1 VTVTLGHQARLTRLF
16 EEAGLDTTYGVGGNG
31 WEVDHEVAS
40 VVAAIMASAHR
51 RVHGTGAVAHLGGGR
66 FVVGDPYSS
75 DAVQLV
81 IESTRDLDDLAPHLF
96 GLLASPRAHRIEI
109 DARFDPEGRTTEVN
123 HERFPSPT
131 WSPPD
136 EEVLDRVR
144 AAERPMLIAGPGVV
158 AAGAVPDLRALAASA
173 DLGVINTWG
182 AKGVFDWRSRHHWA
196 TVGLQARD
204 LELGGVPESDL
215 VILTGIDADELDV
228 GFLDGRP
235 TVDVAPVTLGPL
247 AEQWSRPPG
256 DGAMPVLRERLA
268 AVAQQGWARSE
279 APWAPSQI
287 TRDYAEAIGGNG
299 FVAADPGV
307 AGYWVARTFA
317 TTRLGGAKVPAR
329 RAEAGSAIA
338 SVIVARLRRPR
349 ARALAVT
356 DELSDLDHSLLDAA
370 HRLGVPVQVEVWAA
384 DGRTWEKGGHAE
396 HLREVVSIGTTRET
410 IAADPKQ
417 LDEMI
422 EAAGRVTAWDGL
434 VHEIADGTSDKA
446 GGSGS

>member
-1 VTVTLGHQARLTRLF
+1 MTRTLLQQIRLTRLF
-16 EEAGLDTTYGVGGNG
+16 EEAGLDTSYGVAGDG
-31 WEVDHEVAS
+31 WDVDHEVPS
-40 VVAAIMASAHR
+40 TVGTVLASAHR

-66 FVVGDPYSS
+66 FVVGDPYGT
-75 DAVQLV
+75 DAVPLV
-81 IESTRDLDDLAPHLF
+81 IESMRDLDDLAPHLF
-96 GLLASPRAHRIEI
+96 GLLASPRLPRIEI
-109 DARFDPEGRTTEVN
+109 DARFEPARPASEVD
-123 HERFPSPT
+123 HERFPTPST
-131 WSPPD
+131 WIPPD
-136 EEVLDRVR
+136 AELLDRVR

-158 AAGAVPDLRALAASA
+158 AAGAVSDLHALAVSA

-228 GFLDGRP
+228 SFLDGRP
-235 TVDVAPVTLGPL
+235 TIEVPAAALGPL
-247 AEQWSRPPG
+247 AEQWSRPRG

-268 AVAQQGWARSE
+268 AVTQQGWARPD

-287 TRDYAEAIGGNG
+287 TRDYAVAIGGNG
-299 FVAADPGV
+299 FVAADPGL

-329 RAEAGSAIA
+329 RAERGSAIA
-338 SVIVARLRRPR
+338 SVIVARLRHPR

-356 DELSDLDHSLLDAA
+356 DELTDLDRSLLDAA
-370 HRLGVPVQVEVWAA
+370 QHLGVRVQVEVWTA
-384 DGRTWEKGGHAE
+384 DGSAWEEGGHAE
-396 HLREVVSIGTTRET
+396 HLRDAVAAGTATDT
-410 IAADPKQ
+410 IATDPRQ

-422 EAAGRVTAWDGL
+422 DAAGPITAWGGL
-434 VHEIADGTSDKA
+434 VHELVGRR
-446 GGSGS
+446 GSA